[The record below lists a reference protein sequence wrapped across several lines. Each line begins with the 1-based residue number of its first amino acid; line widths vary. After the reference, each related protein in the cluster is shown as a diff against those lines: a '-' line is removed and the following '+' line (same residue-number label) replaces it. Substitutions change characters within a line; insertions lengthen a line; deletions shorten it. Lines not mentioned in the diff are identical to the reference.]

1 MQILGLWCFSSI
13 CHGFFFSILYWPKP
27 YCVRLDRGAK
37 QSMEGHNTYVKHCRT
52 AKSTTEVARQS
63 MFCFTLCW
71 LEVVLDLEQNKVIY
85 IQSTIK
91 TQINLVAFRFWAIMA
106 LLWFSALRCTSG
118 APPTRPARP
127 SQIKPLYHDSALQ
140 LPPPHSILQN
150 SCKTAVFLVLPQMAP
165 LYFFGSR

>member
-1 MQILGLWCFSSI
+1 MMQQYLSS
-13 CHGFFFSILYWPKP
+13 FFFQFYSYWPQP

-91 TQINLVAFRFWAIMA
+91 TQINLV
-106 LLWFSALRCTSG
+106 FSCFCANWTNRTENVC
-118 APPTRPARP
+118 
-127 SQIKPLYHDSALQ
+127 
-140 LPPPHSILQN
+140 SIAKVCYAHLKFLFFMGKRITN
-150 SCKTAVFLVLPQMAP
+150 LESFYITA
-165 LYFFGSR
+165 STINN

>member
-1 MQILGLWCFSSI
+1 MKEVIVIVKEGFYAAVVFFMD
-13 CHGFFFSILYWPKP
+13 FFFQFYLYCPWP

-37 QSMEGHNTYVKHCRT
+37 QGMEGHNTYVKHCRT

-91 TQINLVAFRFWAIMA
+91 TQINLV
-106 LLWFSALRCTSG
+106 
-118 APPTRPARP
+118 
-127 SQIKPLYHDSALQ
+127 
-140 LPPPHSILQN
+140 
-150 SCKTAVFLVLPQMAP
+150 VFC
-165 LYFFGSR
+165 F